1 VHKILQP
8 QCLWLLAVVHYAV
21 EGAVRHICFY
31 MMDVLKTFDGFYA

>member
-8 QCLWLLAVVHYAV
+8 QCLWLLALVRYAV
-21 EGAVRHICFY
+21 EGAVRYISFH